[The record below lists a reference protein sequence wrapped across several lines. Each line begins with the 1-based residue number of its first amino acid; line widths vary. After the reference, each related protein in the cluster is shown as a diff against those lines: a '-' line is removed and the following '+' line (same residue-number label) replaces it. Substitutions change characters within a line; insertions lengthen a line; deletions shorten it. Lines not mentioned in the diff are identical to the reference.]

1 MWSYTQCKSGF
12 WAVFFDG
19 ILWDGA
25 LASENDCIRLINSMA
40 KYEQG
45 RAKT

>member
-1 MWSYTQCKSGF
+1 MWSYAQCKSGF

-45 RAKT
+45 RAKK